1 MILPRADTVRRALF
15 ESAVI
20 AVGVFLALA
29 ADNWND
35 NRKEHQLEQDFL
47 DGIAQDLRINNEG
60 IGYTIEQAA
69 SLKASI
75 ERVVVALESGEA
87 SWEKPSDFV
96 RDLVFCTYLGIPEL
110 SSVTYDELRSTG
122 SMRLIKDQ
130 AFKRRL
136 ADYYSRFDRAS
147 QFHSEYRRK
156 EAAVEEA
163 LLGLLP
169 LYERLTV
176 SEEDGDFATAI
187 DPQQWLARLR
197 ERPEL
202 VARLEDMVWVQ
213 YRVITRY
220 DWITEQGSEL
230 LADIDSMRPN
240 SASALNGQKSN

>member
-1 MILPRADTVRRALF
+1 MLRLEADTIRRALF
-15 ESAVI
+15 EAAVI

-35 NRKEHQLEQDFL
+35 DRKERQLEQDFL
-47 DGIAQDLRINNEG
+47 DGIVLDLQINNDSIAAA
-60 IGYTIEQAA
+60 IGTATA
-69 SLKASI
+69 LKAST
-75 ERVVVALESGEA
+75 ERVIFALENGEA

-96 RDLVFCTYLGIPEL
+96 RDLVFCTYLNVPEL

-130 AFKRRL
+130 PFKRKL
-136 ADYYSRFDRAS
+136 ADYYSRFERAS

-156 EAAVEEA
+156 EAAVEDA

-169 LYERLTV
+169 LRERLIV
-176 SEEDGDFATAI
+176 SEEEGEFATAI
-187 DPQQWLARLR
+187 DPQQWLAQLK

-202 VARLEDMVWVQ
+202 AARLEDMVWVQ

-220 DWITEQGSEL
+220 DWVFEMSGEL
-230 LADIDSMRPN
+230 LADIEWMRE
-240 SASALNGQKSN
+240 Q